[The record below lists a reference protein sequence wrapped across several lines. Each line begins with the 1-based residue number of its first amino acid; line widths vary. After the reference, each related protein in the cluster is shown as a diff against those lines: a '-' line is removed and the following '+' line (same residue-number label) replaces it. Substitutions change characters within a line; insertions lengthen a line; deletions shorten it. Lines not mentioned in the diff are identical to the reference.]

1 MDRLEARV
9 YGTVQGVGY
18 RYFVVRHA
26 RRLGLTGF
34 VRNLADGSVEVVAEG
49 KAATLKE
56 LVSLLEAGPSG
67 AAVERVEA
75 GWEGHAKG
83 YGSFDLKH

>member
-49 KAATLKE
+49 EAAALRE
-56 LVSLLEAGPSG
+56 LVSLLEAGPTG
-67 AAVERVEA
+67 AVVERVEA
-75 GWEGHAKG
+75 GWGENAKEHE
-83 YGSFDLKH
+83 SFDLKH

>member
-1 MDRLEARV
+1 MERLEARAT
-9 YGTVQGVGY
+9 GTVQGVGY

-34 VRNLADGSVEVVAEG
+34 VRNLPDGSVEVVAEG
-49 KAATLKE
+49 GVDALKE
-56 LVSLLEAGPSG
+56 LVPLLESGPSG

-75 GWEGHAKG
+75 RWAGSAQG
-83 YGSFDLKH
+83 YDTFELKH